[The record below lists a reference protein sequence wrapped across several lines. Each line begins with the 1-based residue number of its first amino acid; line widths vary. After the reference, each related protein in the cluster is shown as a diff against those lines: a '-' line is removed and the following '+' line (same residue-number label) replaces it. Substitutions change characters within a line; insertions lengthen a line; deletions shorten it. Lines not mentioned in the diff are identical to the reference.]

1 MEPVLRKAGQLFAV
15 VSGNRVN
22 THTPCVV
29 EGKGTVNKVHIYGEI
44 GCLVLPARRGGGTE
58 EGGTRKEREEGRRNG
73 RREGGRT
80 GMKGRSLD
88 AGDGIT

>member
-44 GCLVLPARRGGGTE
+44 GCLVLPARRGGGT
-58 EGGTRKEREEGRRNG
+58 RKEREEGRRNG

-80 GMKGRSLD
+80 EMKGRSLD